1 MRRDFESRVA
11 VITGASSGIGRAT
24 AHAFAEQGATVVL
37 AARRED
43 ALRSV
48 ERSCIERGGRALAEP
63 TDVTDHEQ
71 VEALA
76 RTAVQRCGRIDYWVN
91 NAGVGLF
98 GRIDEVPLEDY
109 ERVLQTNLHGCIY
122 GARAVVPQ
130 FRRQGQGTLIN
141 VASLVG
147 ALPQPY
153 TSAYS
158 VSKAGLRALGES
170 LRMELMDEPEV
181 HACTVLPASI
191 DTPFFQH
198 AANYTGRSVKPIEP
212 VYPAAM
218 VADSIL
224 QLAQKPQREVVVGG
238 AGKMFTFQHTVAPAL
253 AERTMA
259 QQVERNHFAAAPS
272 PATRGNLFT
281 ASSGGGRIGGGWMA
295 QTGSRSSGTSTRAV
309 LTGAALVALPLA
321 AWAARNRISGGR
333 LWSRPGSYHAVRRDP
348 PIRAKLGDYPLPSR

>member
-1 MRRDFESRVA
+1 MRTGFEGRVA

-48 ERSCIERGGRALAEP
+48 ERSCIDRGGRALIEP
-63 TDVTDHEQ
+63 TDVADHEQ

-76 RTAVQRCGRIDYWVN
+76 RTAANRCGRIDYWVN

-98 GRIDEVPLEDY
+98 ARIEEAPLADY

-122 GARAVVPQ
+122 GARAAIPY
-130 FRRQGQGTLIN
+130 FRRQGEGTVIN

-147 ALPQPY
+147 VVPQPY
-153 TSAYS
+153 TSAYG
-158 VSKAGLRALGES
+158 VSKAGLRALGDS
-170 LRMELMDEPEV
+170 LRMELLDQPAI

-198 AANYTGRSVKPIEP
+198 AGNYTGRSIKPIKP
-212 VYPAAM
+212 VYPAAR

-224 QLAQKPQREVVVGG
+224 RLAQQPRREVTVGG
-238 AGKMFTFQHTVAPAL
+238 AGKLFALQRSLAPES

-259 QQVERNHFAAAPS
+259 RQVEQHHFAAAPS
-272 PATRGNLFT
+272 PDTRGNLFR
-281 ASSGGGRIGGGWMA
+281 ASAGGSISGGWMSQSA
-295 QTGSRSSGTSTRAV
+295 RRATPARA
-309 LTGAALVALPLA
+309 LIAGAALAALPLA
-321 AWAARNRISGGR
+321 AWAARNRVGGGR
-333 LWSRPGSYHAVRRDP
+333 LWSRPSGYRAVHRDP
-348 PIRAKLGDYPLPSR
+348 AIRAKLGDYPLPSR